1 MAYSYSSRR
10 IDVSAARLSA
20 KLRNRLDRIADAL
33 QERPGCS
40 TPQTFQNWSATKG
53 AYRFYA
59 HPDTTVANLLPAL
72 VLPAVRLAYSLPE
85 VLVPH
90 DSTSFNYTHLSK
102 ATGLGFLNDSK
113 TARGIHL
120 HSSLLLDPFGGLLG
134 IGHLHFWVRP
144 QFRQESDDKVRH
156 LPIEEKESFKWLLGV
171 RATLQV
177 FQAIGSRLP
186 RFIHVMDR
194 EGDVHE
200 VFAEIRKLG
209 HEAVIRCAQNRR
221 VTPEQP
227 EAFDRTD
234 YAKNQVA
241 RQHSLGKMELRVPLA
256 NGGYRTAVVEVRSA
270 RVRLNPDAKKRRGR
284 KTLKLG
290 LIEVRE
296 ISTPPSGEKA
306 AHWWLWTTLPAR
318 TVKQVQ
324 KVLKIY
330 RARWRLEEYHRGLK
344 TGCNVEK
351 LRLNKGEKLMKAITM
366 AAWVAARSVRM
377 RDQVKQVPEWGC
389 EDCFTK
395 EEWQTLFAREHGRGW
410 REEDG
415 VPTLVQV
422 MLWLGRLGGHLGRKG
437 DGLPGVQ
444 VLSRGL
450 HDLTV
455 LVEGRAIG
463 RAEAATQPSPPLE
476 SVHGAEDATTTKN
489 PQAVLPQTHQCSHG

>member
-234 YAKNQVA
+234 YAKNQCGPAAFAGQV
-241 RQHSLGKMELRVPLA
+241 G
-256 NGGYRTAVVEVRSA
+256 SA
-270 RVRLNPDAKKRRGR
+270 GAAGERRIPHRRGR
-284 KTLKLG
+284 SPLG
-290 LIEVRE
+290 PGAFDPRRE
-296 ISTPPSGEKA
+296 DASRPQDPEAGA
-306 AHWWLWTTLPAR
+306 
-318 TVKQVQ
+318 
-324 KVLKIY
+324 
-330 RARWRLEEYHRGLK
+330 HRGSGDLD
-344 TGCNVEK
+344 TPFGREGGALVVVDD
-351 LRLNKGEKLMKAITM
+351 
-366 AAWVAARSVRM
+366 VAGADREAS
-377 RDQVKQVPEWGC
+377 PE
-389 EDCFTK
+389 
-395 EEWQTLFAREHGRGW
+395 
-410 REEDG
+410 
-415 VPTLVQV
+415 
-422 MLWLGRLGGHLGRKG
+422 
-437 DGLPGVQ
+437 
-444 VLSRGL
+444 
-450 HDLTV
+450 
-455 LVEGRAIG
+455 
-463 RAEAATQPSPPLE
+463 SP
-476 SVHGAEDATTTKN
+476 
-489 PQAVLPQTHQCSHG
+489 

>member
-1 MAYSYSSRR
+1 MDTACCSRR
-10 IDVSAARLSA
+10 IDVSAARLSD
-20 KLRNRLDRIADAL
+20 KLRTRLDKVVDAIK
-33 QERPGCS
+33 ERPGCS
-40 TPQTFQNWSATKG
+40 SPQTFQVWSATKA

-59 HPDTTVANLLPAL
+59 HPDTTVDNLLPAF
-72 VLPAVRLAYSLPE
+72 VRPAVRLAYSFPD
-85 VLVPH
+85 VLVAH
-90 DSTSFNYTHLSK
+90 DSTSFNYTHLTK
-102 ATGLGFLNDSK
+102 TTGLGFLNDSK

-120 HSSLLLDPFGGLLG
+120 HSSLLLDSFGGLLG
-134 IGHLHFWVRP
+134 IGHLHFWVRH
-144 QFRQESDDKVRH
+144 QFRQESDDEVRH

-171 RATLQV
+171 RAILPA
-177 FQAIGSRLP
+177 FQGLGSRLP

-209 HEAVIRCAQNRR
+209 HDAVIRCAQNRR
-221 VTPEQP
+221 VTPEQSALP
-227 EAFDRTD
+227 ERTD
-234 YAKNQVA
+234 YAKEQVA
-241 RQHSLGKMELRVPLA
+241 RQRSLGKMELRVPLA

-270 RVRLNPDAKKRRGR
+270 RVRLSPDEKKHRGR
-284 KTLKLG
+284 KPLKLG

-306 AHWWLWTTLPAR
+306 AHWWLWTTLLAR

-330 RARWRLEEYHRGLK
+330 RARWRLEEYHRGMK
-344 TGCNVEK
+344 TGCKVEK
-351 LRLNKGEKLMKAITM
+351 LRLNKGEKLMKAITL
-366 AAWVAARSVRM
+366 AAWVSARAVRM
-377 RDQVKQVPEWGC
+377 RDQVKQVPESCC
-389 EDCFTK
+389 EECFTK
-395 EEWQTLFAREHGRGW
+395 EEWQTLFAREHGRVW

-444 VLSRGL
+444 VLSRAL

-455 LVEGRAIG
+455 LLEGRAIG
-463 RAEAATQPSPPLE
+463 RAEAATQPNPPME
-476 SVHGAEDATTTKN
+476 SVPTPEAAIPTEN
-489 PQAVLPQTHQCSHG
+489 PQAILPQTHQRSHG